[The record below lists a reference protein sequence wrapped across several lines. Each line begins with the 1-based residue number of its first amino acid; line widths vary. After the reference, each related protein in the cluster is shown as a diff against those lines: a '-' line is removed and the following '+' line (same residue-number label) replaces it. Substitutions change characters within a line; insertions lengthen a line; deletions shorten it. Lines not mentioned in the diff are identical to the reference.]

1 MENDI
6 KRIIIR
12 ALKEDLSHRDITTN
26 ILFDKAKRSEAYIMT
41 REEAMICGS
50 EIVKNVFRML
60 DPSMKVSCLHKDG
73 DLVRKN
79 TVIMRFK
86 GRTRALLS
94 GERTALNFLSYLSGI
109 STLTNQYVK
118 AIKGYPAHILD
129 TRKTTPGLRT
139 LEKMAV
145 RVGGGKN
152 HRFNLNDMVMI
163 KDNHRIAQARQSS
176 IQDAIKK
183 VRQRTSKPLC
193 VEVDNLEE
201 YKQALQADPCIIL
214 LDNMSTSQMKK
225 AVEIRACLK
234 KKFLLEASGGITLK
248 NIRQVAKTGI
258 DRISIGAITHSPP
271 TIDFTME
278 FEQ

>member
-1 MENDI
+1 
-6 KRIIIR
+6 
-12 ALKEDLSHRDITTN
+12 
-26 ILFDKAKRSEAYIMT
+26 
-41 REEAMICGS
+41 
-50 EIVKNVFRML
+50 
-60 DPSMKVSCLHKDG
+60 
-73 DLVRKN
+73 
-79 TVIMRFK
+79 MRFK

-214 LDNMSTSQMKK
+214 LDNMSTSQKK